1 MKYSGYQAVPA
12 QGQMLLSTNLQRRN
26 IGRLI
31 VAAVAAIIILQLD
44 GCYYMQAARGH
55 FSVMNHRRPVADVIA
70 DDQSAEVLAERLTL
84 VQRARDYAVS
94 DLLLPDNDS
103 YRTYAD
109 LERDY
114 VVWNV
119 IAAEEFS
126 FTTKTWCYPVAG
138 CVAYRGYFSE
148 ASARKLGDKLS
159 TQGYDVTVGGVSA
172 YSTLGKFADPLLNT
186 MMRWSDADLVATMF
200 HELAHQK
207 LYVKGDTAF
216 NESFATAV
224 ASFGIERW
232 LAEIDEPDALNAY
245 LQRKALRRSMMALVQ
260 NTRESLQQLYAEDI
274 VDNEKR
280 DRKHT
285 LLNELST
292 QAGLMVEKSGT
303 GAGNW
308 LAAPLN
314 NARLV
319 SLGLY
324 EGQLGA
330 FDRILEN
337 CFADLECF
345 YIETEKLAALSMAD
359 RQQALEL
366 LDLPENAATN

>member
-1 MKYSGYQAVPA
+1 MQLK
-12 QGQMLLSTNLQRRN
+12 TNLQRKN
-26 IGRLI
+26 IRRLFI
-31 VAAVAAIIILQLD
+31 ATVAALIILQLD

-55 FSVMNHRRPVADVIA
+55 FSVMNHRRPIAEVIA
-70 DDQSAEVLAERLTL
+70 DDESAKVLAERLTL
-84 VQRARDYAVS
+84 VQQARDYAVS
-94 DLLLPDNDS
+94 DLQLPDNDS

-114 VVWNV
+114 VVWNI

-126 FTTKTWCYPVAG
+126 FTAKTWCYPVAG
-138 CVAYRGYFSE
+138 CVAYRGYFNE
-148 ASARKLGDKLS
+148 KSARKLGDKLS
-159 TQGYDVTVGGVSA
+159 AQGYDVTVGGVAA
-172 YSTLGKFADPLLNT
+172 YSTLGKFSDPLLNT

-207 LYVKGDTAF
+207 LYIKGDTAF

-224 ASFGIERW
+224 ASLGIERW
-232 LAEIDEPDALNAY
+232 LAEIDEPDALSAY
-245 LQRKALRRSMMALVQ
+245 LERKALRRSIMALVQ
-260 NTRESLQQLYAEDI
+260 ETRETLRRLYAEDI
-274 VDNEKR
+274 DDNEKR
-280 DRKHT
+280 DQKRT
-285 LLNELST
+285 LLDELST
-292 QAGLMVEKSGT
+292 QAGLMTEKSGT
-303 GAGNW
+303 GTGNW

-319 SLGLY
+319 SVGLY

-345 YIETEKLAALSMAD
+345 YVATEKLAALSVAD
-359 RQQALEL
+359 RRHALEL
-366 LDLPENAATN
+366 LELAENAATN

>member
-1 MKYSGYQAVPA
+1 MP
-12 QGQMLLSTNLQRRN
+12 LRTNLQRKN
-26 IGRLI
+26 IGRII
-31 VAAVAAIIILQLD
+31 VALAAAIIILLLD
-44 GCYYMQAARGH
+44 GCYYMQAASGH
-55 FSVMNHRRPVADVIA
+55 FSVMNHRRPVAEVIA
-70 DDQSAEVLAERLTL
+70 DEESPEALINRLAI
-84 VQRARDYAVS
+84 VQQARDFAVS

-126 FTTKTWCYPVAG
+126 FTAKTWCYPVAG

-148 ASARKLGDKLS
+148 KSARKLGDKLS
-159 TQGYDVTVGGVSA
+159 AKGYDVTVGGVSA

-207 LYVKGDTAF
+207 LYIKDDTAF

-232 LAEIDEPDALNAY
+232 LAEIDELDALGAY
-245 LQRKALRRSMMALVQ
+245 QERKVLRRSMMALVQ
-260 NTRESLQQLYAEDI
+260 DTRERLITLYEEDI
-274 VDNEKR
+274 DDDAKR
-280 DRKHT
+280 MRKRT
-285 LLNELST
+285 LLDELSVR
-292 QAGLMVEKSGT
+292 AGLMVEKSGT
-303 GAGNW
+303 GSGNW
-308 LAAPLN
+308 LAAPVN

-324 EGQLGA
+324 EGQFRA
-330 FDRILEN
+330 FDQILQN
-337 CFADLECF
+337 CAADLACF
-345 YIETEKLAALSMAD
+345 YSETEKLAAMPTAD
-359 RQQALEL
+359 RWDALES
-366 LDLPENAATN
+366 LDSPNNATTN

>member
-1 MKYSGYQAVPA
+1 MR
-12 QGQMLLSTNLQRRN
+12 MNLRHRKNRR
-26 IGRLI
+26 L
-31 VAAVAAIIILQLD
+31 VAASIATIIILQLD

-55 FSVMNHRRPVADVIA
+55 FGVMNHRRPVAEVIA
-70 DDQSAEVLAERLTL
+70 DDESPEKLAERLAI
-84 VQRARDYAVS
+84 VQQARDFAVS
-94 DLLLPDNDS
+94 NLLLPDNDS

-126 FTTKTWCYPVAG
+126 FTPKTWCYPVAG

-148 ASARKLGDKLS
+148 KSAQKLGDKLA
-159 TQGYDVTVGGVSA
+159 QKGYDVTVGGVSA

-186 MMRWSDADLVATMF
+186 MMHWSDADLVATMF

-207 LYVKGDTAF
+207 LYIKGDTGF

-232 LAEIDEPDALNAY
+232 LAEIDQLDALNGY
-245 LQRKALRRSMMALVQ
+245 QERKVLRRSMMALVQ
-260 NTRESLQQLYAEDI
+260 DTRESLQRLYAEDI
-274 VDNEKR
+274 DDDEKR
-280 DRKHT
+280 ERKRT
-285 LLNELST
+285 LLDELSA
-292 QAGLMVEKSGT
+292 QAGLTVEISGT
-303 GAGNW
+303 GARNW

-330 FDRILEN
+330 FSQILEN
-337 CFADLECF
+337 CAGEIECF
-345 YIETEKLAALSMAD
+345 YSETEKLSEMSLAD
-359 RQQALEL
+359 RQHALEL
-366 LDLPENAATN
+366 LDPAANAIAD

>member
-1 MKYSGYQAVPA
+1 MSLG
-12 QGQMLLSTNLQRRN
+12 MNLQRRKTV
-26 IGRLI
+26 R
-31 VAAVAAIIILQLD
+31 VVAAIVAVIVISQLD

-55 FSVMNHRRPVADVIA
+55 FSVMNHRRPVAEVIA
-70 DDQSAEVLAERLTL
+70 DDQSPKALSERLL
-84 VQRARDYAVS
+84 IVQQARDFAVS

-126 FTTKTWCYPVAG
+126 FATKTWCYPVAG
-138 CVAYRGYFSE
+138 CVDYRGYFSE
-148 ASARKLGDKLS
+148 KSARKLGDKLS
-159 TQGYDVTVGGVSA
+159 TQGFDVTVGGVSA
-172 YSTLGKFADPLLNT
+172 YSTLGRFADPLLNT
-186 MMRWSDADLVATMF
+186 MMRWSDAELVATMF

-207 LYVKGDTAF
+207 LYIKGDTAF

-232 LAEIDEPDALNAY
+232 LAHIDELDALTAY
-245 LQRKALRRSMMALVQ
+245 RERKELRRSMMVLVQ
-260 NTRESLQQLYAEDI
+260 KTRESLVRLYAEDI
-274 VDNEKR
+274 DNDAKR
-280 DRKHT
+280 VRK
-285 LLNELST
+285 ST
-292 QAGLMVEKSGT
+292 FLDEVSAQAGGIVEQSGT
-303 GAGNW
+303 GVANW

-324 EGQLGA
+324 EGQMGA
-330 FDRILEN
+330 FNQILQN
-337 CFADLECF
+337 CSGDLECF
-345 YIETEKLAALSMAD
+345 YIETEKLAVLSISDRRHALDMLGS
-359 RQQALEL
+359 
-366 LDLPENAATN
+366 PHNAATK

>member
-1 MKYSGYQAVPA
+1 MISQGKYIARFVVA
-12 QGQMLLSTNLQRRN
+12 TVTA
-26 IGRLI
+26 I
-31 VAAVAAIIILQLD
+31 VILQLV
-44 GCYYMQAARGH
+44 GCYYMQAASGH
-55 FSVMNHRRPVADVIA
+55 FGVMNHRRPVADVIA
-70 DDQSAEVLAERLTL
+70 DDESPGTLTARLTI
-84 VQRARDYAVS
+84 VQLARDFAVT

-119 IAAEEFS
+119 IAAGEFS
-126 FTTKTWCYPVAG
+126 FVAKTWCYPVAG

-148 ASARKLGDKLS
+148 NSAIKTGDRLS
-159 TQGYDVTVGGVSA
+159 AQGYDVTVGGVAA

-207 LYVKGDTAF
+207 LYIKGDTTF
-216 NESFATAV
+216 NESFASAV
-224 ASFGIERW
+224 ASFGIELW
-232 LAEIDEPDALNAY
+232 LTKTDDLKALSAY
-245 LQRKALRRSMMALVQ
+245 KERKLLRRSMIALVQ
-260 NTRESLQQLYAEDI
+260 VTREKLENLYAEDI
-274 VDNEKR
+274 EEETMRGRKR
-280 DRKHT
+280 A
-285 LLNELST
+285 LLDELSA
-292 QAGLMVEKSGT
+292 QAGLLVEKSAA

-324 EGQLGA
+324 EGKRGA
-330 FDRILEN
+330 FDLILQN
-337 CFADLECF
+337 CAADLECF
-345 YIETEKLAALSMAD
+345 YTATEKLAALSVAD
-359 RQQALEL
+359 RQRELEL
-366 LDLPENAATN
+366 LDDKPNSVLTY

>member
-1 MKYSGYQAVPA
+1 MV
-12 QGQMLLSTNLQRRN
+12 
-26 IGRLI
+26 
-31 VAAVAAIIILQLD
+31 IILQLD

-55 FSVMNHRRPVADVIA
+55 LSVMNHRRPVEEVIA
-70 DDQSAEVLAERLTL
+70 DRESPETLAERLTI
-84 VQRARDYAVS
+84 VQRARDFAVN

-119 IAAEEFS
+119 IAAGEFS
-126 FTTKTWCYPVAG
+126 FAAKTWCYPVAG
-138 CVAYRGYFSE
+138 CVSYRGYFSE
-148 ASARKLGDKLS
+148 KSARKLAGKLS
-159 TQGYDVTVGGVSA
+159 AKGYDVTVGGVAA

-207 LYVKGDTAF
+207 LYIKGDTAF
-216 NESFATAV
+216 NESFATVV

-232 LAEIDEPDALNAY
+232 LAEIDEPDDLSAY
-245 LQRKALRRSMMALVQ
+245 KERKKLRRSIMVLVRS
-260 NTRESLQQLYAEDI
+260 TRENLLGLYAEDI
-274 VDNEKR
+274 DDGEKR
-280 DRKHT
+280 DRKRSV
-285 LLNELST
+285 LDGLSA
-292 QAGLMVEKSGT
+292 QAGQLIETSGI

-324 EGQLGA
+324 EGQFAA
-330 FDRILEN
+330 FNQILEN
-337 CFADLECF
+337 CSADLECF
-345 YIETEKLAALSMAD
+345 YVETEKLAALPQAE
-359 RQQALEL
+359 RWQALDL
-366 LDLPENAATN
+366 LDQTTH

>member
-1 MKYSGYQAVPA
+1 MNYSGNQAAHA
-12 QGQMLLSTNLQRRN
+12 QGQMPLSTNLQRKN
-26 IGRLI
+26 IGRFI
-31 VAAVAAIIILQLD
+31 VALVATIIMLQLD
-44 GCYYMQAARGH
+44 GCYYMQAASGH
-55 FSVMNHRRPVADVIA
+55 FSVMNHRRPVAEVIA
-70 DDQSAEVLAERLTL
+70 DEESPEALTNRLAI
-84 VQRARDYAVS
+84 VQRARDFAVS

-126 FTTKTWCYPVAG
+126 FTSKTWCYPVAG
-138 CVAYRGYFSE
+138 CVDYRGYFSE
-148 ASARKLGDKLS
+148 KSARKLGDKLS
-159 TQGYDVTVGGVSA
+159 ARGYDVTVGGVSA

-207 LYVKGDTAF
+207 LYIKGDTAF

-224 ASFGIERW
+224 ASFGLERW
-232 LAEIDEPDALNAY
+232 LAKIDELDALGVY
-245 LQRKALRRSMMALVQ
+245 QERKELRRSMMALVQ
-260 NTRESLQQLYAEDI
+260 DTRESLVTLYAESID
-274 VDNEKR
+274 DDAKR
-280 DRKHT
+280 IRKRT
-285 LLNELST
+285 LLDELSAA
-292 QAGLMVEKSGT
+292 AGLLVEESGT

-330 FDRILEN
+330 FTQILQN
-337 CFADLECF
+337 CAEDIACF
-345 YIETEKLAALSMAD
+345 YSETEKLAAMSLAD
-359 RQQALEL
+359 RWRVLEL
-366 LDLPENAATN
+366 LNSPDNETAN